1 MGRLHLRVYPSSDS
15 IARYPP
21 SQTASGDVELDDVV
35 VIRSVGVLGYG
46 VLVVRRE
53 AVSLRD
59 HPDGGGRRVVR
70 LGLARC
76 LLGGGGDGLL
86 EGGSGGGRRL
96 GCSLWRRHGVFVR
109 AVLVVNVCGGGLVVR
124 VTFVVV

>member
-1 MGRLHLRVYPSSDS
+1 VTPLESVPILRQHCKISPYLGEHAV
-15 IARYPP
+15 
-21 SQTASGDVELDDVV
+21 DVKLDLVEV
-35 VIRSVGVLGYG
+35 RQALGVFRYG

-59 HPDGGGRRVVR
+59 HPDGGGQRVVR
-70 LGLARC
+70 LELDRC
-76 LLGGGGDGLL
+76 LLGGGGGGLL
-86 EGGSGGGRRL
+86 EGGGGGGRRL

-109 AVLVVNVCGGGLVVR
+109 VLVVNVCGGGLVVR